1 MKRILIVNNNM
12 HIGGVQKA
20 LLNLLQTLHAD
31 YDITLLLFYCGGA
44 LLNEVP
50 TDVRVCAAGGAFRYF
65 GMTKNDV
72 LTVRDRLLRAFWAG
86 VTRVLGMP
94 FSTRL
99 ACLLQKRIQG
109 FDAAISFL
117 HSGAAHTFYGGC
129 NAFVLNCVDAKKKI
143 TYLHCDYGR
152 IRAASAYNA
161 DLYQRFDEIVACSDG
176 CRRAFLNAHPQ
187 LTGKTCVIPN
197 FQNDAA
203 IVRLAK
209 AQPVIL
215 DHGRLNVLT
224 VARFGRE
231 KGILRALHA
240 VAALGAQRGGMCY
253 YLIGDGL
260 EYAEAQKVIVE
271 LRLDG
276 TVILL
281 GEMENPYGYMRAADV
296 LLIPSF
302 SESAPMVIHEAALL
316 GTPIL
321 TTETSSAVEMV
332 QDTGFGWVCPNT
344 QAGITQGLRQL
355 LDAPQMLRAQREAL
369 DGVAFDAAAA
379 RRKFSELINGYEEDT
394 T

>member
-20 LLNLLQTLHAD
+20 LLNLLQALHAD
-31 YDITLLLFYCGGA
+31 YDITLLLFYRGGA

-50 TDVRVCAAGGAFRYF
+50 SDVRVCAADGAFRYF

-72 LTVRDRLLRAFWAG
+72 STVRDRLLRTFWAG
-86 VTRVLGMP
+86 MTRVLGMP
-94 FSTRL
+94 ISTRL
-99 ACLLQKRIQG
+99 ACLLQTRIQG
-109 FDAAISFL
+109 FDVAISFL

-143 TYLHCDYGR
+143 TYLHCDYGH

-209 AQPVIL
+209 AQPVNL

-240 VAALGAQRGGMCY
+240 VAALGALRGGLSC

-260 EYAEAQKVIVE
+260 EYAEAQKTITE
-271 LRLDG
+271 LGLDG

-281 GEMENPYGYMRAADV
+281 GAMENPYGYMRAADV

-302 SESAPMVIHEAALL
+302 SEAAPMVIHEAALL

-344 QAGITQGLRQL
+344 QEGITQGLRRL
-355 LDAPQMLRAQREAL
+355 LDEPQMLQTQREAL
-369 DGVAFDAAAA
+369 DGVTFDVTEA
-379 RRKFSELINGYEEDT
+379 RRKFSELINGYDEDT